1 MSIPASLRTLIESGP
16 LAHVVTVNPDGSP
29 QLTVIWIGLDG
40 DDIVSGH
47 MNLSKKLR
55 NVRTDD
61 RVVISLE
68 APRQPGT
75 FLAEYAVIT
84 GRGEVVEGGAPDVLN
99 RLGKVYVAPDFEFPP
114 AEGDGYVLRTRV
126 ERVSGHGPWAQA
138 D

>member
-16 LAHVVTVNPDGSP
+16 LAHLVTVNADGSP
-29 QLTVIWIGLDG
+29 QVTVIWIGLDG

-68 APRQPGT
+68 APRQPGV
-75 FLAEYAVIT
+75 FLADYAVIT
-84 GRGEVVEGGAPDVLN
+84 GQAEVVEGGARDVLN

-114 AEGDGYVLRTRV
+114 AEGEGYVLRTRV
-126 ERVSGHGPWAQA
+126 ERVTGHGPWAQG